1 MVNTVWV
8 LFVTRRDLVILA
20 TMILVVAIGFA
31 GYQAW
36 QETNPGQ
43 SSEQTTSEE
52 MGTLSCSNCSFI
64 KKDLAEKVRLR
75 EQQSKE
81 IN

>member
-1 MVNTVWV
+1 M
-8 LFVTRRDLVILA
+8 TRPSLIFLA
-20 TMILVVAIGFA
+20 TMIAAVVFGFA
-31 GYQAW
+31 GNQAW

-52 MGTLSCSNCSFI
+52 TGILSCSNCAFV
-64 KKDLAEKVRLR
+64 KKDLVEKVRLR

-81 IN
+81 AN

>member
-1 MVNTVWV
+1 M
-8 LFVTRRDLVILA
+8 TRLNLIFLA
-20 TMILVVAIGFA
+20 TMIVAVVIGFT

-36 QETNPGQ
+36 QDTNPGQ

-52 MGTLSCSNCSFI
+52 TGTLSCSNCAFV
-64 KKDLAEKVRLR
+64 KKDLAEKVKLR

-81 IN
+81 AN